1 MQNSIDRKRVNA
13 SCAMRGRIFLKIL
26 FIGDVFGEAGRAT
39 LKFKMDELKERYKP
53 DFCIANGENAAGGRG
68 ITYNTANEIFD
79 SGIEVITMGNHTWAR
94 KEILNIIDSGIRI
107 IRPANYPKG
116 VPGKG
121 KIIMEKNGVR
131 LAVVNLLGRVY
142 MDNNV
147 DCPFQTIDRELSC
160 LKGQADIIFVDFH
173 AEATSEKIAMLYYLD
188 GRVTC
193 VAGTHTNVQT
203 ADEKITDK
211 GTAYITDVGMTGPAD
226 GVIGVE
232 KEHILRKFTLGL
244 PAQHET
250 AKGRAQLNAILITID
265 DETKKATNIKRINE
279 YVKDLKG

>member
-1 MQNSIDRKRVNA
+1 M
-13 SCAMRGRIFLKIL
+13 KIL
-26 FIGDVFGEAGRAT
+26 FIGDVFGEIGRAT
-39 LKFKMDELKERYKP
+39 LKLKMEELKEKYKP

-68 ITYNTANEIFD
+68 ITYNTAREIFD

-94 KEILNIIDSGIRI
+94 KEILNIIDTGIKI
-107 IRPANYPKG
+107 VRPANYPKG

-121 KIIMEKNGVR
+121 RMIIEKNGVR
-131 LAVVNLLGRVY
+131 LAVINLLGRVY

-147 DCPFQTIDRELSC
+147 DCPFQTIDRELSY

-188 GRVTC
+188 GRATC
-193 VAGTHTNVQT
+193 VVGTHTHVQT
-203 ADEKITDK
+203 ADEKISDN

-232 KEHILRKFTLGL
+232 KENILRKFTLGL
-244 PAQHET
+244 PAQHEI
-250 AKGRAQLNAILITID
+250 AKGRAQLNAVLITVNM
-265 DETKKATNIKRINE
+265 ETKKAINIKRINE
-279 YVKDLKG
+279 YVKG